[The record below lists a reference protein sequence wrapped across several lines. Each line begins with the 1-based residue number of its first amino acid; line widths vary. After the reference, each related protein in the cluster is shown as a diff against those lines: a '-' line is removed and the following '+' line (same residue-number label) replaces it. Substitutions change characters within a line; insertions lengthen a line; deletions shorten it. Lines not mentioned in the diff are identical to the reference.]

1 MPSPTYS
8 QNKASIYRYREKNIE
23 KFREYDKNRKRQYY
37 AYQSQVKQLLC
48 ILNNFFENWTLL
60 NLWDIT
66 FMISHNLKW
75 FRNIIIYKDNKEMAT
90 NNQFIQSLLSKKFSF
105 LNV

>member
-48 ILNNFFENWTLL
+48 ILNNFFE
-60 NLWDIT
+60 
-66 FMISHNLKW
+66 
-75 FRNIIIYKDNKEMAT
+75 
-90 NNQFIQSLLSKKFSF
+90 
-105 LNV
+105 V